1 MAQNLISLEEA
12 AKLLNVDAE
21 AVKKLCED
29 RKLYGVRDGS
39 SWKFKPEEIE
49 RYKAE
54 SSDVTAVFSA
64 DDDFDLADDLNTD
77 TVVGQ
82 TDPGSASDLRLA
94 DESGDLNLVDLDNA
108 ADSDSTVQLGS
119 EAMDDDLVLG
129 GSDINESG
137 IDLQKASDSGISLE
151 EEPLVL
157 SDSESGSEE
166 VEALQ
171 SDDEFNLT
179 PMLELDDDATDA
191 SGSQVIALDSD
202 EGFSDSGDLVSDSFA
217 DPLGAAGAPG
227 DMMQEM
233 APAPGFGGVE
243 PAPAM
248 VPAGAGASGQQ
259 FGVGSVLSLSL
270 CFILLAVTGVM
281 VYDLMLHM
289 WSWAEPAG
297 SFQGVILDGVKD
309 MMG

>member
-12 AKLLNVDAE
+12 AQLLNVDAE
-21 AVKKLCED
+21 AVKQLCED

-77 TVVGQ
+77 TIVGQ

-94 DESGDLNLVDLDNA
+94 DESGDLNLVDLDEQS
-108 ADSDSTVQLGS
+108 DSASTVQLGT
-119 EAMDDDLVLG
+119 EALDDDLVLG
-129 GSDINESG
+129 GSDIAESG
-137 IDLQKASDSGISLE
+137 IELQKASDSGISLE

-157 SDSESGSEE
+157 TDSGSGSG
-166 VEALQ
+166 EALQ

-179 PMLELDDDATDA
+179 PMLELDDDASDA
-191 SGSQVIALDSD
+191 SGSQVIALDSE
-202 EGFSDSGDLVSDSFA
+202 EGFSDSSDLMSDSFT
-217 DPLGAAGAPG
+217 DPLGAQPAGG
-227 DMMQEM
+227 GLVQEM
-233 APAPGFGGVE
+233 PAGQPGFGQ
-243 PAPAM
+243 PQQAPTM
-248 VPAGAGASGQQ
+248 TPMGAGSSGQR
-259 FGVGSVLSLSL
+259 FGIGSVLSLSL
-270 CFILLAVTGVM
+270 CFVILALTGVM

-297 SFQGVILDGVKD
+297 SFQGVILESVDG